1 MPNKIEKEENTCSVK
16 ERIMQIKQ
24 PAGGYLPLAKFTK
37 MVAEPRPTK
46 EKTEN
51 VPIWVVNEAIE
62 FLMRPKIVKIVTR
75 TADET
80 LDKIPEKEHPEM
92 IIFRKLKEYASQVN
106 PDFTDSAITAA
117 YKLVMLFESLPED
130 PFATLEQ
137 IKDLEFNK
145 TSINYARGFFRAA
158 GLVTMANFI
167 NEDSFTKYITNDDE
181 KPDKFLTN
189 EAFWLTIA
197 TENEPLDEK
206 VTLRLLV
213 QYLMGLHS
221 INDEEFE
228 KVKYLGIYDFTTN
241 TSYLIGISQIDLQVV
256 KDVANKVIGYNNKN
270 NLLKNQN
277 GTTGVS
283 IIERLKQVEQPKDG
297 FLPINTFTTKQLKF
311 DNDTLAKENIN
322 PIIINT
328 AVKYLVRLQA
338 AGEINKFF
346 VYAKIAATDQD
357 KNNKVEDLIKHIY
370 PGLTNLSI
378 VSMIKIMPYYLY
390 TALDAAEYN
399 KLLPQLSVDNIS
411 QDTINDIRIMTK
423 RTLNL
428 FVKYPALV
436 GIDLDFLK
444 EFTNKINS
452 GTCDYLTDQAVW
464 LVLTDKTETISPKVT
479 LHALINYLMGLHAKW
494 HDDFAKVKFLGIY
507 NARTDTVYQLKVSD
521 IDPKV
526 IKTVNTKV
534 IGYDK

>member
-1 MPNKIEKEENTCSVK
+1 MPNKTEKAENTCSVK
-16 ERIMQIKQ
+16 QRIMQVKQ
-24 PAGGYLPLAKFTK
+24 PTGSYLPLNKFTK
-37 MVAEPRPTK
+37 MVAEPRPIK

-62 FLMRPKIVKIVTR
+62 FLMQPKTVKIVTKV
-75 TADET
+75 ADET
-80 LDKIPEKEHPEM
+80 LAKIPEKEHPEM
-92 IIFRKLKEYASQVN
+92 IVFRKLKEYASQVK

-117 YKLVMLFESLPED
+117 YKLIMLFESLPED
-130 PFATLEQ
+130 PFATLKQ

-189 EAFWLTIA
+189 EAFWLTVA

-221 INDEEFE
+221 INDEEF
-228 KVKYLGIYDFTTN
+228 KQVKYLGIYDFTTN
-241 TSYLIGISQIDLQVV
+241 TSYLIGLSQLDPKIV
-256 KDVANKVIGYNNKN
+256 KDVANKVIGYNDKN
-270 NLLKNQN
+270 NLLHNQN
-277 GTTGVS
+277 GKTGVS
-283 IIERLKQVEQPKDG
+283 IIERIKQVDQPKDG
-297 FLPINTFTTKQLKF
+297 FLPVKAFATKQLKF
-311 DNDTLAKENIN
+311 DKDTLAKENIN
-322 PIIINT
+322 PIIVNT
-328 AVKYLVRLQA
+328 AVKYLVRLEA

-346 VYAKIAATDQD
+346 VYAKIAATDQ
-357 KNNKVEDLIKHIY
+357 NENAEVEDLIKHIY
-370 PGLTNLSI
+370 PGLTNLAI
-378 VSMIKIMPYYLY
+378 VSMIKIVPYYLY
-390 TALDAAEYN
+390 TELDAAEYN
-399 KLLPQLSVDNIS
+399 KLLPQLSVKNIS

-423 RTLNL
+423 RALNL
-428 FVKYPALV
+428 FVNYPTLV
-436 GIDLDFLK
+436 DIDLDFFK
-444 EFTNKINS
+444 EFTNKINY

-464 LVLTDKTETISPKVT
+464 LVLTAEAETINTKVT
-479 LHALINYLMGLHAKW
+479 LHVLINYLMGLHAKW
-494 HDDFAKVKFLGIY
+494 HSDFAKVKFLGIY
-507 NARTDTVYQLKVSD
+507 NARTDTAYQLKVSD
-521 IDPKV
+521 IDSEV

>member
-1 MPNKIEKEENTCSVK
+1 MPNKTEKEENTCSVK
-16 ERIMQIKQ
+16 QRIMQVKQ
-24 PAGGYLPLAKFTK
+24 PTGGYLPLAKFTK
-37 MVAEPRPTK
+37 MVAEPRPIK

-62 FLMRPKIVKIVTR
+62 FLMQPKTVKIVTKV
-75 TADET
+75 ADET
-80 LDKIPEKEHPEM
+80 LAKIPEKEHPEM
-92 IIFRKLKEYASQVN
+92 IVFRKLKEYASQVN

-117 YKLVMLFESLPED
+117 YKLIMLFESLPED
-130 PFATLEQ
+130 PFATLKQ
-137 IKDLEFNK
+137 IKDLKFNK

-189 EAFWLTIA
+189 EAFWLTVA

-221 INDEEFE
+221 INDEEF
-228 KVKYLGIYDFTTN
+228 KQVKYLGIYDFTTN
-241 TSYLIGISQIDLQVV
+241 TSYLIGLSQLDPQIV
-256 KDVANKVIGYNNKN
+256 KDVANKVIGYNDKN

-277 GTTGVS
+277 GATGVS
-283 IIERLKQVEQPKDG
+283 IIERIKQVDQPKDG
-297 FLPINTFTTKQLKF
+297 FLPVKAFATKQLKF
-311 DNDTLAKENIN
+311 DKDTLAKENIN
-322 PIIINT
+322 PIIVNT
-328 AVKYLVRLQA
+328 AVKYLVRLEA

-346 VYAKIAATDQD
+346 VYAKIAATDQNEND
-357 KNNKVEDLIKHIY
+357 KVEDLIKHIY
-370 PGLTNLSI
+370 PGLTNLTI
-378 VSMIKIMPYYLY
+378 VSMIKIVPYYLY
-390 TALDAAEYN
+390 TELAAAEYN

-423 RTLNL
+423 RALNL
-428 FVKYPALV
+428 FVKYPTLV
-436 GIDLDFLK
+436 GIDLDFFK
-444 EFTNKINS
+444 EFTNKINY

-464 LVLTDKTETISPKVT
+464 LVLTAKAETINPKVT
-479 LHALINYLMGLHAKW
+479 LHVLINYLMGLHAKW
-494 HDDFAKVKFLGIY
+494 HSDFAKVKFLGIY
-507 NARTDTVYQLKVSD
+507 NARTDMVYQLKVSD
-521 IDPKV
+521 INPEV